1 MDQIDDS
8 KYPSPPSN
16 YSVSSTLFY
25 TGAILFMASPI
36 NYLLLRNAEQAM
48 IITAYS
54 FFFFLGSGITSL
66 CSSHEEHDEDNNE

>member
-8 KYPSPPSN
+8 KYPVARAT

-25 TGAILFMASPI
+25 AGTLLFIAAPV
-36 NYLLLRNAEQAM
+36 NYMVIGNAEQTM

-54 FFFFLGSGITSL
+54 FFFFLASGLIGVCGAEL
-66 CSSHEEHDEDNNE
+66 HDSD

>member
-8 KYPSPPSN
+8 KYPVPRVT

-25 TGAILFMASPI
+25 VGTLLFIGAPI
-36 NYLLLRNAEQAM
+36 NYMVIGNAEQTM

-54 FFFFLGSGITSL
+54 FFFFLGSGLFTL
-66 CSSHEEHDEDNNE
+66 FSSEGI